1 MSNTWRNISF
11 VLGAACAWQAWR
23 GCHAPSTKVETTA
36 CTEEQARPHEHGSF
50 DDPSR
55 DDKRANET
63 DAPPT
68 TDKGGIS
75 FAGFKAPPWV
85 RTMLPQHGEN
95 LRAYRDRMIPI
106 AQMAI
111 APQRE
116 RLQRSADDFAKLA
129 KLDDGQKAALDA
141 NVDETA
147 TAIEDRLFTAALSGD
162 LSPATFKPMAG
173 VKVARD
179 VLDIVDQG
187 NTKFV
192 GSLHDDQ
199 RATLATHPF
208 DFADYLVFHT
218 KWEDAI
224 SGL

>member
-23 GCHAPSTKVETTA
+23 GCHSPTTNVETTA
-36 CTEEQARPHEHGSF
+36 CTEEQSRPLAHGSS
-50 DDPSR
+50 DDSPR
-55 DDKRANET
+55 ADKQAATEEPPMT
-63 DAPPT
+63 DN
-68 TDKGGIS
+68 GGIS
-75 FAGFKAPPWV
+75 LMGFKAPPWV
-85 RTMLPQHGEN
+85 RGMMPHPGEN
-95 LRAYRDRMIPI
+95 LRVYRDRMIPI

-116 RLQRSADDFAKLA
+116 RLQRSADDFAKTA
-129 KLDDGQKAALDA
+129 HLDDTQKAALDT

-147 TAIEDRLFTAALSGD
+147 TAIEDRLFQAALSGD
-162 LSPATFKPMAG
+162 FSPSTFKPMAG

-179 VLDIVDQG
+179 VLDLVDQG
-187 NTKFV
+187 NSKFV
-192 GSLHDDQ
+192 SSLHDDQ
-199 RATLATHPF
+199 RTALATNPF